1 MIKMA
6 NANLWHNKSRTFLT
20 VLAIFVGAFTV
31 AITTSISSGV
41 NNYIDKQMA
50 AAGGDGV
57 LQVMSSSSASGAVMP
72 SGPNSEVKEYTD
84 DIQASKSTS
93 FSSEDV
99 AKIKSIEGVKSV
111 KSMKMPQAQY
121 IQKSDQ
127 SKRFSINVSPLA
139 SNTIRLDLASGRNV
153 QNSET
158 EAEIVLPKR
167 YLKPLGYKDAN
178 EAIGQTVNLGAMG
191 MINKKLSNAKVKIVG
206 IQNPSVVGFGN
217 AYINDTATNKI
228 QDITMANM
236 PNEYR
241 DQAFALIIELK
252 KSHWNNAKINK
263 FKATMKDKGYEA
275 VTLSDIANMVKAF
288 FSAITAILTVFASI
302 ALLAASMGV
311 INTLYISVEERTR
324 QIGLMKSMGLGRLR
338 IFSLFSIEA
347 VLLGFWGSVLAVIVA
362 YLTQLIVN
370 PIASETI
377 LINLPGF
384 ILIQIDPVNILYIC
398 LSIMLLAFL
407 SGTLPALR
415 ASKKDP
421 IEALRYE

>member
-1 MIKMA
+1 
-6 NANLWHNKSRTFLT
+6 
-20 VLAIFVGAFTV
+20 
-31 AITTSISSGV
+31 
-41 NNYIDKQMA
+41 
-50 AAGGDGV
+50 
-57 LQVMSSSSASGAVMP
+57 
-72 SGPNSEVKEYTD
+72 
-84 DIQASKSTS
+84 
-93 FSSEDV
+93 
-99 AKIKSIEGVKSV
+99 
-111 KSMKMPQAQY
+111 
-121 IQKSDQ
+121 
-127 SKRFSINVSPLA
+127 
-139 SNTIRLDLASGRNV
+139 
-153 QNSET
+153 
-158 EAEIVLPKR
+158 
-167 YLKPLGYKDAN
+167 
-178 EAIGQTVNLGAMG
+178 
-191 MINKKLSNAKVKIVG
+191 
-206 IQNPSVVGFGN
+206 
-217 AYINDTATNKI
+217 
-228 QDITMANM
+228 MANM

-347 VLLGFWGSVLAVIVA
+347 VLLGFWGSVLAVTVA
-362 YLTQLIVN
+362 YVTQLIVN

-377 LINLPGF
+377 LVNLPGF
-384 ILIQIDPVNILYIC
+384 TLIQIDPVNILYIC